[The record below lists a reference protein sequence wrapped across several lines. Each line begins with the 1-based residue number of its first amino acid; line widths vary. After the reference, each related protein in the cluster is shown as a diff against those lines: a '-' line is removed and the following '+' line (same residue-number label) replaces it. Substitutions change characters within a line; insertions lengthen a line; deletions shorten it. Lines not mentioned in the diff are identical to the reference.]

1 MKVASYCLSQTCSL
15 FENGSRAVGDGAR
28 GARPE
33 DAEIFIGI
41 DHMSRVSKTAVW
53 RKT

>member
-1 MKVASYCLSQTCSL
+1 MKVTSYCLNQTCSL
-15 FENGSRAVGDGAR
+15 FENGSKAVGDGAR

-41 DHMSRVSKTAVW
+41 DHMSRVSETAVW

>member
-1 MKVASYCLSQTCSL
+1 MKVASYCLSQTSSL

-41 DHMSRVSKTAVW
+41 DQMSRVSETAVR